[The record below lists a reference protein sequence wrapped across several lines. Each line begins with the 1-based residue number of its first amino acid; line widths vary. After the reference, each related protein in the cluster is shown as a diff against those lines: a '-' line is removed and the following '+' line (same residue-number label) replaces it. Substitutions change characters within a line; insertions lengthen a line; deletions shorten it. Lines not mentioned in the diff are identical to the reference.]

1 MKHQNCT
8 GGIVGYIDRVILRES
23 HVYQWSEIGSIYDA
37 LVFDPEGIFGCLAT
51 VVQVFLGVQCGTTLL
66 YYSKHYDRVGRW
78 IAWSLCLGA
87 ITAGLT
93 LVSIE
98 DGPIPINKNI
108 WSLSFVTATTGLAF
122 LLLSFIYF
130 LVDVRQIGEHFWTIF
145 LYPGMNAIIL
155 YVGHYLYHAHDVAFP
170 LRTNH
175 DEHAFHFVAGKCLHG
190 YDLDPCCTLSLPQE
204 NIFQHLKAHSCYEH
218 FF

>member
-155 YVGHYLYHAHDVAFP
+155 YVGHYIMHTMWP
-170 LRTNH
+170 
-175 DEHAFHFVAGKCLHG
+175 FHFALTTMNTHFILLLENVYTVTIWILVAHYLYRKKIFF
-190 YDLDPCCTLSLPQE
+190 
-204 NIFQHLKAHSCYEH
+204 NI
-218 FF
+218 